1 MLVLSAGLGDHTIL
15 GSTLDD
21 SIGEAFDK
29 TARLLGITKVP
40 GGPPLEQL
48 ARSGDSRRHAL
59 PRPLSKTRDNSL
71 RTSCDFSYAG
81 LKSAVRQLLETKLP
95 LAKRE
100 LLSEEDLQQELA
112 HLAASFQRVAVEHL
126 VERTARALGWA
137 REAHPS
143 LSCLVVAGG
152 VAANQEVRRQLT
164 RVASE
169 AGLPMVCPPVRL
181 CTDNGIMVAWT
192 GMQRLRHGLADR
204 PVSTSQDVSLFVEV
218 RPRWPLGPRDP
229 RSTTQQAQ
237 LSKRK
242 RAPSAGQPTGGDP
255 EKSGSKQQKDGA

>member
-1 MLVLSAGLGDHTIL
+1 M
-15 GSTLDD
+15 
-21 SIGEAFDK
+21 
-29 TARLLGITKVP
+29 
-40 GGPPLEQL
+40 
-48 ARSGDSRRHAL
+48 
-59 PRPLSKTRDNSL
+59 
-71 RTSCDFSYAG
+71 
-81 LKSAVRQLLETKLP
+81 
-95 LAKRE
+95 
-100 LLSEEDLQQELA
+100 
-112 HLAASFQRVAVEHL
+112 AASFQRVAVEHL

-204 PVSTSQDVSLFVEV
+204 PVSTSQAPTPQMRQPPPVHPMRRSGCPRCPRRAARHAAPACLRQDVSLFVEV